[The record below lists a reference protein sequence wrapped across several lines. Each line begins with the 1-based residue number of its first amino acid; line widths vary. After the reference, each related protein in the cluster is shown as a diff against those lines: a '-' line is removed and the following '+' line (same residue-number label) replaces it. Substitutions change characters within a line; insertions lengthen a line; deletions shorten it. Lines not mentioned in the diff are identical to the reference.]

1 MSLILVT
8 GATGRHGGTG
18 AYVARRLRQEGHQV
32 RVLVRTQDE
41 RSAAFEADGFDVR
54 LGDLRDRSTLLPAM
68 EGVEQASFCFPVD
81 SGIVEAAA
89 NFISA
94 LRKVSPDARV
104 VVMSMMASQESSPS
118 HLGRAAWLAEEI
130 MASAG
135 AKVCVLRV
143 AALFYENLLV
153 LHRDSIR
160 AQGVIRNCF
169 GDTRMPWIS
178 GEDAA
183 ELMVAALLHPERF
196 GGQSVCYPRGDVVLS
211 HKQIA
216 EILSVELGR
225 EINYESVSA
234 DQWRKELV
242 DLSQGGH
249 PVVNEDMA
257 KHIAALGVAFAARS
271 AEQTA
276 IAPGSVATLIGR
288 DALQFR
294 EFVQRAR
301 EQLDVSI

>member
-41 RSAAFEADGFDVR
+41 RSVALEADGFDVR
-54 LGDLRDRSTLLPAM
+54 VGDLRDRSTLLPAM
-68 EGVEQASFCFPVD
+68 EGVEQATFCFPVD

-89 NFISA
+89 SFISA

-104 VVMSMMASQESSPS
+104 VVMSMMAAQEWSPS

-130 MASAG
+130 MALG
-135 AKVCVLRV
+135 GTKVCVLRV
-143 AALFYENLLV
+143 AALFYENLLI
-153 LHRDSIR
+153 LHRDSIQ
-160 AQGVIRNCF
+160 AQGAIRNCF
-169 GDTRMPWIS
+169 GETKMPWIS

-196 GGQSVCYPRGDVVLS
+196 GEQSVCYPRGEVLLS

-216 EILSVELGR
+216 DVLSEELGR
-225 EINYESVSA
+225 EISFENISA
-234 DQWRKELV
+234 DQWRKELG
-242 DLSQGGH
+242 DLSQRGH
-249 PVVNEDMA
+249 PVVNQDMA
-257 KHIAALGVAFAARS
+257 RHITALGVAFSARS
-271 AEQTA
+271 GEQA
-276 IAPGSVATLIGR
+276 PVAPGALSKLIKR
-288 DALQFR
+288 DPMSFR
-294 EFVQRAR
+294 DFAR
-301 EQLDVSI
+301 QARQQLAR

>member
-32 RVLVRTQDE
+32 RVLVRTHDE
-41 RSAAFEADGFDVR
+41 RSAALEADGFDVR

-68 EGVEQASFCFPVD
+68 EGVEQATFCFPVD

-89 NFISA
+89 SFISA

-104 VVMSMMASQESSPS
+104 AVMSMMAAQESSPS
-118 HLGRAAWLAEEI
+118 QLGRAAWLAEEM
-130 MASAG
+130 MALG
-135 AKVCVLRV
+135 GTKVCVLRV
-143 AALFYENLLV
+143 AALFYENLLI
-153 LHRDSIR
+153 LHRDSIQ

-169 GDTRMPWIS
+169 GEAKMPWIS

-196 GGQSVCYPRGDVVLS
+196 GEQSVCYPRGEVFLS

-216 EILSVELGR
+216 
-225 EINYESVSA
+225 
-234 DQWRKELV
+234 
-242 DLSQGGH
+242 
-249 PVVNEDMA
+249 
-257 KHIAALGVAFAARS
+257 
-271 AEQTA
+271 
-276 IAPGSVATLIGR
+276 
-288 DALQFR
+288 
-294 EFVQRAR
+294 
-301 EQLDVSI
+301 DVL

>member
-41 RSAAFEADGFDVR
+41 RSAALEADGFDVR
-54 LGDLRDRSTLLPAM
+54 VGDLRDRSTLLPAM
-68 EGVEQASFCFPVD
+68 EGVEQATFCFPVD

-89 NFISA
+89 SFISA

-104 VVMSMMASQESSPS
+104 VVMSMMAAQEWSPS
-118 HLGRAAWLAEEI
+118 YLGRAAWLAEEI
-130 MASAG
+130 MASG
-135 AKVCVLRV
+135 GTKVCVLRV
-143 AALFYENLLV
+143 AALFYENLLI
-153 LHRDSIR
+153 LHRDSIQ

-169 GDTRMPWIS
+169 GETKMPWIS

-196 GGQSVCYPRGDVVLS
+196 GGQSVCYPRGEVLLS

-216 EILSVELGR
+216 DVLSEELGR
-225 EINYESVSA
+225 EISFENISA
-234 DQWRKELV
+234 DQWREELG
-242 DLSQGGH
+242 DLSQRGH
-249 PVVNEDMA
+249 PVANQDMA
-257 KHIAALGVAFAARS
+257 KHITALAVAFSARSGEQAPVALGALSKLIKRDPMSFRDFARQS
-271 AEQTA
+271 RQ
-276 IAPGSVATLIGR
+276 
-288 DALQFR
+288 
-294 EFVQRAR
+294 
-301 EQLDVSI
+301 QLAS

>member
-1 MSLILVT
+1 MALILVT

-41 RSAAFEADGFDVR
+41 RSAALEADGFDVR
-54 LGDLRDRSTLLPAM
+54 VGDLRDRSTLLPAM
-68 EGVEQASFCFPVD
+68 EGVEQATFCFPVD

-89 NFISA
+89 SFISA

-104 VVMSMMASQESSPS
+104 VVMSMMAAQDSSPS

-130 MASAG
+130 MALG
-135 AKVCVLRV
+135 GTKVCVLRV
-143 AALFYENLLV
+143 AALFYENLLI
-153 LHRDSIR
+153 LHRDSIQ

-169 GDTRMPWIS
+169 GETKMPWIS

-196 GGQSVCYPRGDVVLS
+196 GEQSVCYPRGEVVLS

-216 EILSVELGR
+216 DVLSEELGR
-225 EINYESVSA
+225 EISYENISA
-234 DQWRKELV
+234 DQWRKELG
-242 DLSQGGH
+242 DLSQRGH
-249 PVVNEDMA
+249 PVVNQDMA
-257 KHIAALGVAFAARS
+257 KHISALGVAFSARS
-271 AEQTA
+271 GEQ
-276 IAPGSVATLIGR
+276 APVAAGAVSKLIKR
-288 DALQFR
+288 DPMSFR
-294 EFVQRAR
+294 DFARRAR
-301 EQLDVSI
+301 QQLAS

>member
-41 RSAAFEADGFDVR
+41 RSAALEAEGFDVR
-54 LGDLRDRSTLLPAM
+54 VGDLRDRSTLLPAM
-68 EGVEQASFCFPVD
+68 EGVEQATFCFPVD

-89 NFISA
+89 SFISA

-104 VVMSMMASQESSPS
+104 VVMSMMAAQESSPS

-130 MASAG
+130 MASG
-135 AKVCVLRV
+135 GTKVCVLRV
-143 AALFYENLLV
+143 AALFYENLLI
-153 LHRDSIR
+153 LHRDSIQ

-169 GDTRMPWIS
+169 GETKMPWIS

-183 ELMVAALLHPERF
+183 ELMVVALLHPERF
-196 GGQSVCYPRGDVVLS
+196 GGQSVCYPRGEVLLS

-216 EILSVELGR
+216 DVLSEELGR
-225 EINYESVSA
+225 EISFENISA
-234 DQWRKELV
+234 DQWRKELG
-242 DLSQGGH
+242 DLSQRGH
-249 PVVNEDMA
+249 PVVNQDMA
-257 KHIAALGVAFAARS
+257 KHITALGVAFAARS

-276 IAPGSVATLIGR
+276 TAKGSVAALIGR

-294 EFVQRAR
+294 EFVRRTR
-301 EQLDVSI
+301 EQLGA

>member
-1 MSLILVT
+1 MALILVT

-41 RSAAFEADGFDVR
+41 RSAALEADGFDVR
-54 LGDLRDRSTLLPAM
+54 VGDLRDRSSLLPAM
-68 EGVEQASFCFPVD
+68 EGVEQATFCFPVD

-89 NFISA
+89 SFISA

-104 VVMSMMASQESSPS
+104 VVMSMMAAQESSPS

-130 MASAG
+130 MASG
-135 AKVCVLRV
+135 GTKVCVLRV
-143 AALFYENLLV
+143 AALFYENLLI
-153 LHRDSIR
+153 LHRDSIQ

-169 GDTRMPWIS
+169 GETKMPWIS

-196 GGQSVCYPRGDVVLS
+196 VEQSVCYPRGEVFLS

-216 EILSVELGR
+216 DVLSEELGR
-225 EINYESVSA
+225 EISYENISA
-234 DQWRKELV
+234 DQWRKELG
-242 DLSQGGH
+242 DLTQRGH
-249 PVVNEDMA
+249 PVVNQDMA
-257 KHIAALGVAFAARS
+257 RHITALGVAFSARS
-271 AEQTA
+271 GEQA
-276 IAPGSVATLIGR
+276 PVAPGALSKLIKR
-288 DALQFR
+288 DPMSFR
-294 EFVQRAR
+294 DFAR
-301 EQLDVSI
+301 QARQQLAS

>member
-41 RSAAFEADGFDVR
+41 RSAALEADGFDVR
-54 LGDLRDRSTLLPAM
+54 VGDLRDRSTLLPAM
-68 EGVEQASFCFPVD
+68 EGVEQATFCFPVD

-89 NFISA
+89 SFISA

-104 VVMSMMASQESSPS
+104 VVMSMMAAQDSSPS

-130 MASAG
+130 MALG
-135 AKVCVLRV
+135 GTKVCVLRV
-143 AALFYENLLV
+143 AALFYENLLI
-153 LHRDSIR
+153 LHRDSIQ

-169 GDTRMPWIS
+169 GDTKMPWIS

-196 GGQSVCYPRGDVVLS
+196 GEQSVCYPRGEVLLS

-216 EILSVELGR
+216 DVLSEELGR
-225 EINYESVSA
+225 EISFENISA
-234 DQWRKELV
+234 DQWRKELG
-242 DLSQGGH
+242 DLSQRGH
-249 PVVNEDMA
+249 PVVNQDMA
-257 KHIAALGVAFAARS
+257 KHITALAVAFAARS

-276 IAPGSVATLIGR
+276 TATGSVAALIGR

-294 EFVQRAR
+294 EFVRRTR
-301 EQLDVSI
+301 EQLGA